1 MKSLAILALSAIA
14 TAAMAAGQTGPTT
27 LSISGS
33 STQIASVNGGYLKN
47 TANSKTYANQNVSS
61 NKGGADIEGTSK
73 QTTILTNAHVS
84 NEAKSAGDVAV
95 QNLASNV
102 GDVTVDQSKHFW
114 VKGKSEQEVHVTN
127 ASLTNEA
134 NSSSGCYGS
143 DCKDTAIAYQNAASN
158 MGDITISGTSSQ
170 FVSIT
175 DGNTNVSNKAL
186 GRNTVAVQNMSSN
199 YGKVDISGSSSQ
211 STYIA
216 GGATV
221 ANLATGANAVAYQ
234 NIASNDSCDP
244 PPAVCVGP
252 TCGLLASR

>member
-61 NKGGADIEGTSK
+61 NKGGAQIEGTSK

-102 GDVTVDQSKHFW
+102 GDVTVEQSKHFW

-252 TCGLLASR
+252 TCGLLAAR